1 MNEETAERHPRRWI
15 FHALRDHHRYRN
27 DLVGGAVYAQCMT
40 IIQTTRADTERVLES
55 FIMKNSIDIYNS
67 IKQGHDFTEDFD
79 ENFYI
84 SQTSSELSLDSSKNR
99 LYNYGADGESVYS
112 MTSPRVTYK
121 CRRESGDELQA
132 LKLKASYTVM
142 IPVIFAGEH
151 IFDLEIPITVTRSLT
166 LKE

>member
-1 MNEETAERHPRRWI
+1 MNKLLKDTR
-15 FHALRDHHRYRN
+15 
-27 DLVGGAVYAQCMT
+27 GGGYFTPCVITIVIAMILSAVLFYAQCMT

-99 LYNYGADGESVYS
+99 LYNYGADGEIVYS
-112 MTSPRVTYK
+112 MTSPRVNYK
-121 CRRESGDELQA
+121 VDKT

>member
-1 MNEETAERHPRRWI
+1 MKKLLKDTR
-15 FHALRDHHRYRN
+15 
-27 DLVGGAVYAQCMT
+27 GGGYFTPCVITIVIAMILSAVLFYAQCMT

-99 LYNYGADGESVYS
+99 LYNYGADGEIVYS
-112 MTSPRVTYK
+112 MTNPNVTYNVDK
-121 CRRESGDELQA
+121 A

>member
-1 MNEETAERHPRRWI
+1 MKKLLKDTR
-15 FHALRDHHRYRN
+15 
-27 DLVGGAVYAQCMT
+27 GGGYFTPCVITIVIAMILSAVLFYAQCMT

-99 LYNYGADGESVYS
+99 LYNYGADGEIVYS
-112 MTSPRVTYK
+112 NLTTQ
-121 CRRESGDELQA
+121 E
-132 LKLKASYTVM
+132 
-142 IPVIFAGEH
+142 
-151 IFDLEIPITVTRSLT
+151 DLYE
-166 LKE
+166 

>member
-1 MNEETAERHPRRWI
+1 MKKLLKDTR
-15 FHALRDHHRYRN
+15 
-27 DLVGGAVYAQCMT
+27 GGGYFTPCVITIVIAMILSAVLFYAQCMT

-99 LYNYGADGESVYS
+99 LYNYGADGEIVYS
-112 MTSPRVTYK
+112 MTNPNVTYK
-121 CRRESGDELQA
+121 VDKA
-132 LKLKASYTVM
+132 LKLEASYTVM

>member
-1 MNEETAERHPRRWI
+1 MKKLLKDTR
-15 FHALRDHHRYRN
+15 
-27 DLVGGAVYAQCMT
+27 GGGYFTPCVITIVIAMILSAVLFYAQCMT

-99 LYNYGADGESVYS
+99 LYNYGADGEIVYS
-112 MTSPRVTYK
+112 MTNPNVTYK
-121 CRRESGDELQA
+121 VDKA
-132 LKLKASYTVM
+132 LKLKVSYTVM

>member
-1 MNEETAERHPRRWI
+1 MKKLLKDTR
-15 FHALRDHHRYRN
+15 
-27 DLVGGAVYAQCMT
+27 GGGYFTPCVITIVIAMILSAVLFYAQCMT

-99 LYNYGADGESVYS
+99 LYNYGAHGEIVYS
-112 MTSPRVTYK
+112 MTNPNVTYK
-121 CRRESGDELQA
+121 VDKA
-132 LKLKASYTVM
+132 LKLKVSYTVM

>member
-1 MNEETAERHPRRWI
+1 MKKLLKDTR
-15 FHALRDHHRYRN
+15 
-27 DLVGGAVYAQCMT
+27 GGGYFTPCVITIVIAMILSAVLFYAQCMT
-40 IIQTTRADTERVLES
+40 IIQTIRADTERVLES

-84 SQTSSELSLDSSKNR
+84 SGTSSELSLDSSKNR
-99 LYNYGADGESVYS
+99 LYNYGADGEIVYS
-112 MTSPRVTYK
+112 MTNPNVTYK
-121 CRRESGDELQA
+121 VDKA

>member
-1 MNEETAERHPRRWI
+1 MKKLLKDTR
-15 FHALRDHHRYRN
+15 
-27 DLVGGAVYAQCMT
+27 GGGYFTPCVITIVIAMILSAVLFYAQCMT

-99 LYNYGADGESVYS
+99 LYNYGADGEIVYS
-112 MTSPRVTYK
+112 MTNPNVTYK
-121 CRRESGDELQA
+121 CRQEFGDELQA

>member
-1 MNEETAERHPRRWI
+1 MKKLLKDTR
-15 FHALRDHHRYRN
+15 
-27 DLVGGAVYAQCMT
+27 GGGYFTPCVITIVIAMILSAVLFYAQCMT

-79 ENFYI
+79 ESFYI
-84 SQTSSELSLDSSKNR
+84 SQTSSELSLDYSQNR
-99 LYNYGADGESVYS
+99 LYNHGADGEIIYS
-112 MTSPRVTYK
+112 MTCPAVTFK
-121 CRRESGDELQA
+121 SGQDQGDELQA
-132 LKLKASYTVM
+132 LKLKADYTVM

-151 IFDLEIPITVTRSLT
+151 IFDLQIPLTVTRSLT

>member
-1 MNEETAERHPRRWI
+1 MKKLLKDTR
-15 FHALRDHHRYRN
+15 
-27 DLVGGAVYAQCMT
+27 GGGYFTPCVITIVIAMILSAVLFYAQCMT

-84 SQTSSELSLDSSKNR
+84 SETSSELSLDSIKNY
-99 LYNYGADGESVYS
+99 LYNYGADGEIVYA
-112 MTSPRVTYK
+112 MTNPIVTYK
-121 CRRESGDELQA
+121 VDNA
-132 LKLKASYTVM
+132 LKLKVNYTVM

-151 IFDLEIPITVTRSLT
+151 IFDLVIPVTVTRSLT

>member
-15 FHALRDHHRYRN
+15 FHALRDHHCHRYDSVSGAFLRTVHDHHSDHPSRYRT
-27 DLVGGAVYAQCMT
+27 CP
-40 IIQTTRADTERVLES
+40 RVLHHED
-55 FIMKNSIDIYNS
+55 SIDIYNS

-99 LYNYGADGESVYS
+99 LYNYGADGEIVYS
-112 MTSPRVTYK
+112 MTNPNVTYK
-121 CRRESGDELQA
+121 VDKA

-151 IFDLEIPITVTRSLT
+151 LFDLEIPITVTRSLT